1 MIDAQTYLKEQSEK
15 GYHFPYAVQLLLE
28 KEVKLEQGNLIEDSL
43 QSQFIISELESIEN
57 PLEVFLPAL
66 IQTWDWPDAE
76 QAISKTKAVIEIT
89 DRSAEALARKN
100 RLHLFHKVVL
110 AVLEASK
117 PLAIH
122 WLPSQRI
129 VDPQRYKEDLEQGGL
144 LFSSAVNVRMFKIEQ
159 SDERIMDTM
168 GLVALGCP
176 DLQSIFTN
184 LDPAKMGLYL
194 YHLAE
199 YIFERG
205 DVIRDGDSVE
215 GIEAN
220 ERWRCRKGPSYVP
233 PTRRVIDVI
242 PGQYAPAQ

>member
-15 GYHFPYAVQLLLE
+15 GYHYPYAVQLLLD
-28 KEVKLEQGNLIEDSL
+28 KGIKLDQGNLIEDSV
-43 QSQFIISELESIEN
+43 QSQFTISESESIDN
-57 PLEVFLPAL
+57 PLEIFSPAL

-76 QAISKTKAVIEIT
+76 LAISKTKAVIEIT
-89 DRSAEALARKN
+89 DRSAEALSRKN
-100 RLHLFHKVVL
+100 RLQLFHKVVL
-110 AVLEASK
+110 AVLQVIK
-117 PLAIH
+117 PVAIH

-129 VDPQRYKEDLEQGGL
+129 IDPQRYIEDLEQGGL

-168 GLVALGCP
+168 GLCGLGCL
-176 DLQSIFTN
+176 DLQSIFRN

-199 YIFERG
+199 YVFERG

-215 GIEAN
+215 GIEPN

-242 PGQYAPAQ
+242 PGQYTPPQ